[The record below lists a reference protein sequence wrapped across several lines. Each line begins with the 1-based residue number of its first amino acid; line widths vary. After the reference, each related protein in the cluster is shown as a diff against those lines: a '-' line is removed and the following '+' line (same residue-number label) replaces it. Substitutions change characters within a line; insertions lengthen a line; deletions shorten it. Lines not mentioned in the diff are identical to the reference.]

1 MGSVSTG
8 GSYRSP
14 EHVSRT
20 ADCLT
25 SPTGQQITFTATE
38 HYPAGTVLTLQC
50 PSPSRTPTSHHQPQ
64 PLPEQAVYAAGSQHY
79 VLPAPPL
86 PAVNFQEEDHNGSL
100 LGWGLYACG
109 CVACIFIPITGL
121 ILWIIVASLFYC
133 KPQESRANLPRQ
145 KSTAVCAVGSSVA
158 CTLVLVLVFFAYASQ
173 LEQGGINP
181 QPWSPNY
188 AINQTWH
195 QDSSLRGT
203 LI

>member
-100 LGWGLYACG
+100 LGW
-109 CVACIFIPITGL
+109 
-121 ILWIIVASLFYC
+121 
-133 KPQESRANLPRQ
+133 
-145 KSTAVCAVGSSVA
+145 
-158 CTLVLVLVFFAYASQ
+158 
-173 LEQGGINP
+173 
-181 QPWSPNY
+181 
-188 AINQTWH
+188 
-195 QDSSLRGT
+195 
-203 LI
+203 